1 MSVSNPM
8 HNPYVVLRELCFLA
22 FLDIL
27 VALRQGG
34 KRSVRDFAE
43 VRSSHCEC
51 RLQLALAQRALRV
64 SSRDMPHISFISW
77 ERLYYIL
84 YIGSDAHSY
93 NWDPSFLEEHL

>member
-1 MSVSNPM
+1 MY
-8 HNPYVVLRELCFLA
+8 NPYVVLRELCFLA

-34 KRSVRDFAE
+34 KRFVRDFAE
-43 VRSSHCEC
+43 VRYSHCEC

-77 ERLYYIL
+77 ELCTIYYTLDPTPIRIIGIL
-84 YIGSDAHSY
+84 H
-93 NWDPSFLEEHL
+93 F